1 MIGEFES
8 GEDGVV
14 HVTGLVPGS
23 YVIREIR
30 PADGFTK
37 TDEVIELTIDEK
49 YEPPKRMKRIK
60 NYPTIQTGVDLM
72 VTPVMMAGGGLML
85 VGVVLGIGYGIRRK
99 MKKRRR

>member
-1 MIGEFES
+1 MVGEFES

-23 YVIREIR
+23 YVIRETR

-72 VTPVMMAGGGLML
+72 VTPVMMAGGGLIVCSVILMI
-85 VGVVLGIGYGIRRK
+85 VYSIKNR
-99 MKKRRR
+99 KRRR